1 MKTALPSSLLLLLT
15 LTLAAPAARAA
26 EAQPAAEPFSLP
38 ALPWPSDSLEPA
50 IDRQTM
56 EIHHARHHGAQV
68 AALNAQAKAIPEL
81 ASMSLEAILAKV
93 SAYPA
98 AVRNNAG
105 GHWNHTMFWQ
115 NLAPLARGGAP
126 SAALAARIDQDFGSL
141 EKLRQAVTQAA
152 ASRFGSGWAWV
163 IVRADGSL
171 AVTST
176 PNQDN
181 PLMDVVAERG
191 TPIIGVD
198 VWEHAYYL
206 RYQNRRGDYLTNWW
220 SVLNW
225 NDVNRR
231 FEQAIAAAK

>member
-1 MKTALPSSLLLLLT
+1 
-15 LTLAAPAARAA
+15 
-26 EAQPAAEPFSLP
+26 
-38 ALPWPSDSLEPA
+38 
-50 IDRQTM
+50 
-56 EIHHARHHGAQV
+56 
-68 AALNAQAKAIPEL
+68 
-81 ASMSLEAILAKV
+81 
-93 SAYPA
+93 
-98 AVRNNAG
+98 
-105 GHWNHTMFWQ
+105 MFWQ

-141 EKLRQAVTQAA
+141 DKLRQAVTQAA
-152 ASRFGSGWAWV
+152 ATRFGSGWAWV

-220 SVLNW
+220 TVLNW
-225 NDVNRR
+225 HDVNRR
-231 FEQAIAAAK
+231 FEQAVTAAN

>member
-1 MKTALPSSLLLLLT
+1 MTSLRTLTALAL
-15 LTLAAPAARAA
+15 LAAALAASPGRAA
-26 EAQPAAEPFSLP
+26 EAQPAAEPFTLP
-38 ALPWPSDSLEPA
+38 ALPWPSDVLEPA

-93 SAYPA
+93 SGYPA

-126 SAALAARIDQDFGSL
+126 SAALTARIDQDFGSL
-141 EKLRQAVTQAA
+141 DKLRQALTQAA
-152 ASRFGSGWAWV
+152 ATRFGSGWAWV

-220 SVLNW
+220 TVLNW
-225 NDVNRR
+225 HDVNRR
-231 FEQAIAAAK
+231 FEQAITAAN